1 MGDDGHHDN
10 PGCDILDV
18 TETTHLAYPRSDQ
31 IAEDHEIQGH
41 GDGRRQDRLDPDP
54 GKAAHLLY
62 HNGLE
67 SNIVKLR
74 SHTPLTPV
82 TLTRFPL
89 SCSKRINN
97 SSKRLA
103 LLRMLTTSIP
113 RSDRHRNKALRPRSL
128 LTSTSRVVSSTRL
141 NR

>member
-1 MGDDGHHDN
+1 MGDDGHHN
-10 PGCDILDV
+10 EPGRDILDV
-18 TETTHLAYPRSDQ
+18 TETAHSAYPRSDQ

-41 GDGRRQDRLDPDP
+41 GDGGGQDRLDPDP
-54 GKAAHLLY
+54 GKASHLLD

-74 SHTPLTPV
+74 SHTPLTLIV
-82 TLTRFPL
+82 RTRVPL

-113 RSDRHRNKALRPRSL
+113 RSDRHRNKALRLRSL
-128 LTSTSRVVSSTRL
+128 LTSTSRVVSST
-141 NR
+141 